1 MRMYKSCEVVL
12 VEVEW
17 TNTCHEENACRGHEI
32 ACRGRGSASKGLEI
46 GVEAREC
53 V

>member
-1 MRMYKSCEVVL
+1 MRVYKSLEVVL

-17 TNTCHEENACRGHEI
+17 TNKCHEENACRGHES
-32 ACRGRGSASKGLEI
+32 ACRGRVSASKGLKI